1 MVHYILETKEQLFCF
16 LDKWICFLSLSIHIC
31 FYMNT
36 LGWSSLI
43 IVTVMILQKEEIHLS
58 PLKDV
63 LSDYDLDGVKAEV
76 NS

>member
-1 MVHYILETKEQLFCF
+1 MVLYIIETKEQLFCF
-16 LDKWICFLSLSIHIC
+16 LDRLIYFVSISIHIC
-31 FYMNT
+31 FYIYT

-63 LSDYDLDGVKAEV
+63 LSDYDLDGEKAEV